1 MCEDAPTCAYTLT
14 VQEQSQEWLAT
25 LELQCHALHTGDMR
39 VAGLEDTTK
48 ACCNGVYA
56 LQIGTWTCGRPVY
69 KQTGTGE
76 RYLFRSTNGE
86 WFISDKEDE
95 VTGEPSGWV
104 ATQSRGNDAADTPDQ
119 LTGGWNKYYTGS
131 EWVDAP
137 KVGVVVGCMLYAQE
151 DRCNRTALHSR
162 GLANLT

>member
-1 MCEDAPTCAYTLT
+1 
-14 VQEQSQEWLAT
+14 
-25 LELQCHALHTGDMR
+25 MR

-48 ACCNGVYA
+48 AYCNGVYA

-76 RYLFRSTNGE
+76 RYLFRATNGE

-104 ATQSRGNDAADTPDQ
+104 ATQSRGNDAA
-119 LTGGWNKYYTGS
+119 GS
-131 EWVDAP
+131 ERAGGTSIIPVRS
-137 KVGVVVGCMLYAQE
+137 GST
-151 DRCNRTALHSR
+151 RRR
-162 GLANLT
+162 